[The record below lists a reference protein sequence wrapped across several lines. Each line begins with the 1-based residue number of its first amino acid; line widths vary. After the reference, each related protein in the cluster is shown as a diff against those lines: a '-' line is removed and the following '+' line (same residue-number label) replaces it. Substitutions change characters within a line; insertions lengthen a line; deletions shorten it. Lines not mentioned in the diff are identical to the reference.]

1 MHTFLKTI
9 AAAAILSLAACSNP
23 SIVRVKSDQIA
34 AAAIR
39 TVYVPRFE
47 GNPEFVEESTDM
59 FVSELES
66 RISAKV
72 VQGASLRLEG
82 PDIASGGNIADTDYA
97 IAAAKK
103 AGAQAVILGKVT
115 SHKDGATLNGF
126 ATVRIID
133 VNNGNVIASFHRPS
147 GKLMAWSE
155 HQTVMAA
162 VERVAEDAAK
172 ALR

>member
-1 MHTFLKTI
+1 MRVIKAVAFLLLTVV
-9 AAAAILSLAACSNP
+9 AGCSNP

-34 AAAIR
+34 AANIR
-39 TVYVPRFE
+39 TIYVPRFE

-72 VQGASLRLEG
+72 IQGGSLRLEG

-97 IAAAKK
+97 IAAAKR
-103 AGAQAVILGKVT
+103 AGAQVVILGKVT

-133 VNNGNVIASFHRPS
+133 TNNGNVIASFHRPS
-147 GKLMAWSE
+147 GKLFAHSE

-162 VERVAEDAAK
+162 VGRVAQDAAG